1 MKRIYLLMLLNIISL
16 YSNAQDV
23 NLSNYPYF
31 DAEPT
36 VAINPVNPNNV
47 IVAWMKATSPGQIS
61 IAYAYTLN
69 QGNTWSSPA
78 LLPHHSSS
86 FTSADV
92 SLQFNTAG
100 TAFICYIDY
109 KSALDSGFVMV
120 SKSINQGQTWSN
132 PVNVIGAHET
142 SDLPIDRP
150 WIAIDNSSGIYSG
163 RIYVTSKSYYA
174 GPLPHYI
181 WLKSSSDGG
190 LTWTSIKQLDD
201 SIPTDLVTNSMA
213 VPTVGVDGNLY
224 IAYASYHPAQSVY
237 ARMICTKSTD
247 GGAHFNPLVAFLF
260 ASNSAVNDTL
270 YHPSYVLSANP
281 QDSSNVILSCVD
293 ARNGDPDILCFY
305 SKDAGISW
313 NTTPVRVNDDNIG
326 NGAGQDMV
334 WGGFNPQNKQYFAA
348 WRDRRNTGLTST
360 SNFEIYQAGSQSEG
374 VAFCPSFKLSQTPS
388 SPYIGIRR
396 GNDFM
401 GLALGQNFMYAVWG
415 DSRTGNIE
423 IFGASTSDAIPG
435 ACGDDVRENAIEDL
449 SLNLYPNPNNGTLNI
464 KLNMSQPA
472 NLSLSIF
479 DINGKLVKQVPTVST
494 INGQNELTLDVS
506 KLTAGH
512 YLLRLTGKGVR
523 GQTGFE
529 KQ

>member
-1 MKRIYLLMLLNIISL
+1 MKGIYLLMLLTIISL

-23 NLSNYPYF
+23 NISNYPYF
-31 DAEPT
+31 DAEPSI
-36 VAINPVNPNNV
+36 AINPANSSNV
-47 IVAWMKATSPGQIS
+47 VVAWMKATGPSQIS
-61 IAYAYTLN
+61 IAYAYSVN
-69 QGNTWSSPA
+69 AGHSWSIPA
-78 LLPHHSSS
+78 LMPHHSSN

-92 SLQFNTAG
+92 SIQFNTTG

-109 KSALDSGFVMV
+109 KLALDSGFVMV

-142 SDLPIDRP
+142 ADLPIDRP

-190 LTWTSIKQLDD
+190 LTWTPIKQLDD
-201 SIPTDLVTNSMA
+201 SIPTDQVTNSMA
-213 VPTVGVDGNLY
+213 VPAVGADGNLY
-224 IAYASYHPAQSVY
+224 IAYASYHPAQSVF

-260 ASNSAVNDTL
+260 AANSAVSDTL

-281 QDSSNVILSCVD
+281 QDASNIILSCVD

-305 SKDAGISW
+305 SKDAALSW
-313 NTTPVRVNDDNIG
+313 NTTPVRVNDDSIG

-334 WGGFNPQNKQYFAA
+334 WGGFNPQNQQYFAA
-348 WRDRRNTGLTST
+348 WRDRRNTGKTST
-360 SNFEIYQAGSQSEG
+360 SNFEIYQAGSQNGGAS
-374 VAFCPSFKLSQTPS
+374 FCPDFKMSHPPS
-388 SPYIGIRR
+388 SPYIGLRR

-401 GLALGQNFMYAVWG
+401 GLALSQNYMYAVWG
-415 DSRTGNIE
+415 DYGTGNIE
-423 IFGASTSDAIPG
+423 IYGSNASDAIGG
-435 ACGDDVRENAIEDL
+435 ACGDDIRENAIENL
-449 SLNLYPNPNNGTLNI
+449 SLNLYPNPTDGPLNI
-464 KLNMSQPA
+464 KLNMSQPT

-479 DINGKLVKQVPTVST
+479 DINGKLVKQVPAVSI
-494 INGQNELTLDVS
+494 INGQNDLTFDVS
-506 KLTAGH
+506 KLPAGH
-512 YLLRLTGKGVR
+512 YLLKLTGKGVR